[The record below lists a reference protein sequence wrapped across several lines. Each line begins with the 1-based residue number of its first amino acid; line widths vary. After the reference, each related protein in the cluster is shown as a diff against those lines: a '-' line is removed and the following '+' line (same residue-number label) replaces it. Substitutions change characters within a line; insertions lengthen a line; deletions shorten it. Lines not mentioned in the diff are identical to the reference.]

1 MDHQTIGEYMTDEE
15 FNKRCLENYSEHT
28 CKDCKHCETIENNL
42 HECKKFTDLEVEED
56 FTCKLWEKKD
66 D

>member
-1 MDHQTIGEYMTDEE
+1 MTDEE
-15 FNKRCLENYSEHT
+15 FNNRCLEDYNSYT
-28 CKDCKHCETIENNL
+28 CKNCKHFEIINNNLNDCKEFTGINIEA
-42 HECKKFTDLEVEED
+42 D